1 MRLTPLALL
10 ALLAVL
16 AVLVMG
22 VVPPAAGA
30 ASSDTTASPVA
41 LAVPRG
47 PEPGPGTPTFD
58 HVWFAREWADYRRRF
73 VTQEGRVVDNANGGV
88 SHSEGQGY
96 GLLLSAIAGDEEAFD
111 RIWSWTR
118 QNLYV
123 RPDGLASWK
132 WDPAR
137 KAVVD
142 PNNASDGD
150 ILVAWAL
157 DRAAD
162 RFDRPD
168 YRDAA
173 RPIARALG
181 KTVVVPGPS
190 GPILLPGAVGFV
202 APSQAD
208 GPVVNLSYYVF
219 PAFARLKA
227 LAPEVD
233 WDGVSATG
241 LSLLQASSFGPLQ
254 LPTDWVALGG
264 GGPRPATNFPPLF
277 GYDAIRIPLYLAWSG
292 RIDDERRHRFS
303 SLWSEREDL
312 GPFVIEIATGSVR
325 QSFEGNG
332 YRLVAALAACSVKNI
347 AIPNALLHR
356 RDALYYPATLRLL
369 AYAAAKETH
378 LPCL

>member
-1 MRLTPLALL
+1 MRIARCF
-10 ALLAVL
+10 ALLAV
-16 AVLVMG
+16 
-22 VVPPAAGA
+22 GA
-30 ASSDTTASPVA
+30 ASAAAAATPEFMPNPIS
-41 LAVPRG
+41 LAVPRAPVLG
-47 PEPGPGTPTFD
+47 PATTAFD
-58 HVWFAREWADYRRRF
+58 RTWFAGEWADYRRRH
-73 VTQEGRVVDNANGGV
+73 VADDGRVVDNANGGV

-96 GLLLSAIAGDEEAFD
+96 GLLLSEIAGDEESFQ
-111 RIWSWTR
+111 RIWSWTK

-123 RPDGLASWK
+123 RADGLASWK

-137 KAVVD
+137 KAVAD

-150 ILVAWAL
+150 ILIAWAL
-157 DRAAD
+157 ARAAE

-168 YRDAA
+168 YGDAA
-173 RPIARALG
+173 RRIARALG
-181 KTVVVPGPS
+181 KAVVVPGPA
-190 GPILLPGAVGFV
+190 GPLLLPGVVGFTR
-202 APSQAD
+202 PSQPD

-219 PAFARLKA
+219 PAFPTLKT

-241 LSLLQASSFGPLQ
+241 LSLLAASDFGPLH
-254 LPTDWVALGG
+254 LPTDWIALGTG
-264 GGPRPATNFPPLF
+264 APRPAASFPQLF

-292 RIDDERRHRFS
+292 RVDEERRHRFS
-303 SLWSEREDL
+303 SLWSERDDL

-325 QSFEGNG
+325 QPFEGSG

-347 AIPNALLHR
+347 AIPDDLLSR
-356 RDALYYPATLRLL
+356 RDPLYYPATLRLL